1 VASEFP
7 IIVGVG
13 QITNRSVDAQTAK
26 EPLELMEM
34 ASKLAETDAGAGA
47 LLAKVDSV
55 QVVGVLSWP
64 SAAPAVDLAAQIDA
78 RPAETLYTTIGGNTP
93 QSLVN
98 ETAERIVRGDIRL
111 ALLAGADAVHSLRL
125 AGKRGE
131 QLSWADRGQPA
142 TNWGDGRPG
151 SNELEGRHGATM
163 PIHFYPFF
171 ENALRAHQ
179 GRSIEDHQRHVGELW
194 ASFAAVA
201 GDNEHAWFRD
211 AKTADEI
218 ATVSAKNRMVCFPY
232 TKYMNAMLEVDQGAA
247 LLMTSTSVARELGIP
262 EERWVYL
269 LGCGDAVDRW
279 WVSERANYHSSP
291 AIRVAGSRALGMA
304 GVGIDDIA
312 YFDLYSCFPSAV
324 QLGRDALGIAPED
337 PRPLTV
343 TGGLAYFGG
352 PGNNYTMHSIAQ
364 MVELLREDRDHTGLV
379 TGLGWYATKHSVGVY
394 GTRPPAGAWE
404 RTDTAVDQAA
414 LDKIARPEVI
424 DAADGAATVETYT
437 VVHDR
442 EGRPQ
447 QGIVIGRLRDE
458 RRFVANTPND
468 TGLLESM
475 TTREFVGEQGTVRHD
490 ASTNTN
496 TFTP

>member
-1 VASEFP
+1 MASDFP

-13 QITNRSVDAQTAK
+13 QITNRSVDAATAK
-26 EPLELMEM
+26 APLELMEI
-34 ASKLAETDAGAGA
+34 AAKRAEMDAGAGA
-47 LLAKVDSV
+47 LLANVDSV
-55 QVVGVLSWP
+55 QAVGVLSWP
-64 SAAPAVDLAAQIDA
+64 SADPAVDLAARLEA

-98 ETAERIVRGDIRL
+98 ETAERIVRGDVRL

-125 AGKRGE
+125 AAKRGE
-131 QLSWADRGQPA
+131 QLSWADRGQPK

-163 PIHFYPFF
+163 PIHFYPLF
-171 ENALRAHQ
+171 ENALRAQ
-179 GRSIEDHQRHVGELW
+179 QRRSIEAHQRHVSELW
-194 ASFAAVA
+194 ATFAAVA
-201 GDNEHAWFRD
+201 RDNEYAWFRD
-211 AKTADEI
+211 GKPAEEI
-218 ATVSAKNRMVCFPY
+218 ATVSPTNRMVCFPY

-247 LLMTSTSVARELGIP
+247 LLMTSTSVARELDIP

-269 LGCGDAVDRW
+269 LGCGDAVDNW
-279 WVSERANYHSSP
+279 FISERTNYHSSP
-291 AIRVAGSRALGMA
+291 AIRAAGNRALSMA
-304 GVGIDDIA
+304 GVGIDDVA

-324 QLGRDALGIAPED
+324 QLGRDALGIGPED

-352 PGNNYTMHSIAQ
+352 PGNNYTMHSICQ
-364 MVELLREDRDHTGLV
+364 MVELLREDGERTGLV
-379 TGLGWYATKHSVGVY
+379 TGLGWYATKHAVGVY
-394 GTRPPAGAWE
+394 GARPPAGAWE
-404 RTDTAVDQAA
+404 RTDPAVDQAA

-424 DAADGAATVETYT
+424 DAADGPATVETYT

-458 RRFVANTPND
+458 RRFVANTPD
-468 TGLLESM
+468 DIALLESM
-475 TTREFVGEQGTVRHD
+475 TAREFVGEQGTVHHD

>member
-1 VASEFP
+1 MPPEFP

-13 QITNRSVDAQTAK
+13 QITNRSVDAQTSK
-26 EPLELMEM
+26 EPLELMD
-34 ASKLAETDAGAGA
+34 LAAKRAEEDAGVGA

-64 SAAPAVDLAAQIDA
+64 SAGPPADLAARLGAQ
-78 RPAETLYTTIGGNTP
+78 PSETLYTTIGGNTP

-98 ETAERIVRGDIRL
+98 ETAERIVRGDVLL

-125 AGKRGE
+125 ARKCDE
-131 QLSWADRGQPA
+131 QLSWASRGQPA

-171 ENALRAHQ
+171 ENALRAQQ
-179 GRSIEDHQRHVGELW
+179 GHSIEAHQHHIGELY
-194 ASFAAVA
+194 AKFAAVA
-201 GDNEHAWFRD
+201 RDNEHAWFRD
-211 AKTADEI
+211 GKTAEEI
-218 ATVSAKNRMVCFPY
+218 AAVSAANRMVCFPY

-262 EERWVYL
+262 EERWIYL
-269 LGCGDAVDRW
+269 LGCGDAVDHW
-279 WVSERANYHSSP
+279 FVSERTNYYSSP
-291 AIRVAGSRALGMA
+291 AIRAAGSRALGMA
-304 GVGIDDIA
+304 GIGIDDVG

-324 QLGRDALGIAPED
+324 QIGRDALGIAPDD

-364 MVELLREDRDHTGLV
+364 MVEVLRENRERTGLV
-379 TGLGWYATKHSVGVY
+379 TGLGWYVTKHAVGVY
-394 GTRPPAGAWE
+394 AGRPPSGIWE
-404 RTDTAVDQAA
+404 RTDPSVDQAG
-414 LDKIARPEVI
+414 LDELTRPEVV
-424 DAADGAATVETYT
+424 DAADGPATVETYT

-442 EGRPQ
+442 EGAPQ
-447 QGIVIGRLRDE
+447 QGIVIGRLDDG
-458 RRFVANTPND
+458 RRFVANTPSD
-468 TGLLESM
+468 VSLLESM
-475 TTREFVGEQGTVRHD
+475 TAREFVGEQGTVLHD
-490 ASTNTN
+490 ASTNTD
-496 TFTP
+496 TFTV